1 MGGRQEEGRKGS
13 ETAEG
18 VMNENERIQETATP
32 PPASHTCSLRISEGG
47 AFDSNNS
54 SCKWPSLEIC
64 PKSLNSYGS
73 GSCFGTV
80 ISVSQRKDILGFSP
94 CQK

>member
-32 PPASHTCSLRISEGG
+32 PPSLAHLFFENLRRWSFWLKQFKLQVAFLGNLSQISE
-47 AFDSNNS
+47 
-54 SCKWPSLEIC
+54 
-64 PKSLNSYGS
+64 
-73 GSCFGTV
+73 
-80 ISVSQRKDILGFSP
+80 
-94 CQK
+94 

>member
-32 PPASHTCSLRISEGG
+32 HPQPRTPVL
-47 AFDSNNS
+47 
-54 SCKWPSLEIC
+54 
-64 PKSLNSYGS
+64 
-73 GSCFGTV
+73 
-80 ISVSQRKDILGFSP
+80 
-94 CQK
+94 